1 MEAFDKV
8 EELLLAE
15 GYSKEE
21 IPAIMVSLIE
31 QGMSPAEIISR
42 GMVGLANMGLSG
54 LEGADRVLKRLP
66 QKRKPEPLPK
76 TKAVADLLLDTQQP
90 KAPKPEFGN
99 NAAKPQPRAPRPE
112 LRPGNRTPV
121 PNFGNNQPR
130 TNAGGATS
138 IPRTN
143 ATARPVQPQAP
154 VPKFGTTPATPAV
167 PKGNLFT
174 RLKSLATPQNL
185 VKGIRGVGGAL
196 GSLGAQSVG
205 LELATKLAQS
215 AGSPGRSRMSKFG
228 AEFADAPVYN
238 TPLSPNNVAN
248 AKASGYVPNKGFLNT
263 VGKTSP
269 QPISTRPKGMS
280 NIPPAEGMVNNPN
293 YGKPGTVQPKVAPT
307 PAPTPSTPTP
317 APPVPKLTTD
327 QQSVNTEYDKLRKS
341 DPAAAVR
348 YGLRMARAGASKSS
362 FKLPK

>member
-1 MEAFDKV
+1 MDAFDKV

-21 IPAIMVSLIE
+21 IPAIMVSLVE

-54 LEGADRVLKRLP
+54 LEGADRLLKKLP
-66 QKRKPEPLPK
+66 QKRNPEPLPK
-76 TKAVADLLLDTQQP
+76 TKAVADLLPDTQQP
-90 KAPKPEFGN
+90 KAPKPEFGP
-99 NAAKPQPRAPRPE
+99 NATKPQTRVKPE
-112 LRPGNRTPV
+112 LRPGGRTPE
-121 PNFGNNQPR
+121 PQFRTNQPR

-143 ATARPVQPQAP
+143 ANTRVVQPQAP
-154 VPKFGTTPATPAV
+154 APKFTTTPATPAV

-174 RLKSLATPQNL
+174 RLKSLATPQNI

-196 GSLGAQSVG
+196 GSLGAQTVG
-205 LELATKLAQS
+205 VELATKLAQTM
-215 AGSPGRSRMSKFG
+215 GKPGQSRMSMFG
-228 AEFADAPVYN
+228 AERGDAPVYN
-238 TPLSPNNVAN
+238 TPFSPNNVAD
-248 AKASGYVPNKGFLNT
+248 AKASGYIPNKGFLNT
-263 VGKTSP
+263 LGKTSP
-269 QPISTRPKGMS
+269 QPKSTRPKGMS
-280 NIPPAEGMVNNPN
+280 YIPPAEGMVNNPN
-293 YGKPGTVQPKVAPT
+293 YGKPGTVQPKAAPTLAPT
-307 PAPTPSTPTP
+307 PTPTPTP
-317 APPVPKLTTD
+317 APPVPKLTTA
-327 QQSVNTEYDKLRKS
+327 QQAVNTEYDKLRKS

>member
-21 IPAIMVSLIE
+21 IPAIMVSLVE
-31 QGMSPAEIISR
+31 QGMSPTEIVGR
-42 GMVGLANMGLSG
+42 GIIDMLNL
-54 LEGADRVLKRLP
+54 LP
-66 QKRKPEPLPK
+66 KKRKPEPLPK
-76 TKAVADLLLDTQQP
+76 TKAVADLLPDTQQP
-90 KAPKPEFGN
+90 KAPKPEFGS
-99 NAAKPQPRAPRPE
+99 NAAKPQPRAPRTE
-112 LRPGNRTPV
+112 LRPGGRTPE
-121 PNFGNNQPR
+121 PQFRTTQPR

-154 VPKFGTTPATPAV
+154 VPKFGTTPATPAA
-167 PKGNLFT
+167 PKANLFT

-185 VKGIRGVGGAL
+185 VKGVRGVGGAL
-196 GSLGAQSVG
+196 GSLGAQTVG

-215 AGSPGRSRMSKFG
+215 AGRPGQSRMSKFG
-228 AEFADAPVYN
+228 AEFGDAPVYN
-238 TPLSPNNVAN
+238 TPLSPNNVPA
-248 AKASGYVPNKGFLNT
+248 
-263 VGKTSP
+263 P
-269 QPISTRPKGMS
+269 QPKSTRPKGMS

-293 YGKPGTVQPKVAPT
+293 YGKPGTVQPKATPT
-307 PAPTPSTPTP
+307 PPTPPTPTP
-317 APPVPKLTTD
+317 APPVSKLTTA
-327 QQSVNTEYDKLRKS
+327 QQAVNTEYDKLRKS
-341 DPAAAVR
+341 NPAKAVE